1 MSLRTAQEVFAK
13 NTISLYQF
21 ILSQD
26 FTFTYGEVYRTDVQA
41 WINSQP
47 TDSTLVCHVAN
58 KTITVQYP
66 LPVGGV
72 GILKSKHRDRL
83 AVDINIFKDGSLVD
97 GKEIL
102 QPLGNYWETLDPL
115 NRWGGNFKGF
125 YDPYHFES
133 NFS

>member
-26 FTFTYGEVYRTDVQA
+26 FTFTYGEVYRTDIQA

-47 TDSTLVCHVAN
+47 P
-58 KTITVQYP
+58 KTRLDAVLENGKIVNYG

-72 GILKSKHRDRL
+72 GILKSKHRDKL

-102 QPLGNYWETLDPL
+102 QPIGDYWETLDPL

-125 YDPYHFES
+125 YDPYHFEN